1 MTDINDI
8 LKIRTNNIK
17 PTKGKILISEPFLV
31 DYYFKR
37 SVVLLA
43 EHNEEG
49 SFGLI
54 INKPVDLR
62 LSDIVKDFPS
72 FDTPVYLGG
81 PVKTDSLYFIHT
93 LGDEIEN
100 SLEINEGLYWGGD
113 IEVVKELITIGK
125 IDPKDIKFFVGYS
138 GWVSKQLDGELARN
152 SWLVAN
158 IKAKEVME
166 ADPDKMWKKTVK
178 NLGGDYA
185 YWTNFPSDPTLN

>member
-1 MTDINDI
+1 MADLNNI

-17 PTKGKILISEPFLV
+17 PARGKILISEPFLV

-54 INKPVDLR
+54 INKPVDMM
-62 LSDIVKDFPS
+62 LSDVVKDFPK
-72 FDTPVYLGG
+72 FNAQVFLGG

-93 LGDEIEN
+93 RGDLIEN
-100 SLEINEGLYWGGD
+100 SLRIFEGLYWGGD
-113 IEVVKELITIGK
+113 IEHIIELITIGK
-125 IDPKDIKFFVGYS
+125 LQPEDIKFFVGYA
-138 GWVSKQLDGELARN
+138 GWIPKQLEGELSRN

-158 IKAKEVME
+158 ISARQVMQSNTE
-166 ADPDKMWKKTVK
+166 KLWISTVK
-178 NLGGDYA
+178 RLGEEYE
-185 YWTNFPSDPTLN
+185 YWTNFPADPALN

>member
-8 LKIRTNNIK
+8 LKIRTNNLK

-43 EHNEEG
+43 EHNDEG

-54 INKPVDLR
+54 INKPVDVI
-62 LSDIVKDFPS
+62 LSDVLKDFPI
-72 FDTPVYLGG
+72 FDSPVFLGG

-93 LGDEIEN
+93 LGEEIEN
-100 SLEINEGLYWGGD
+100 SLEITKGLFWGGEID
-113 IEVVKELITIGK
+113 HVKELITIGK
-125 IDPKDIKFFVGYS
+125 VQPSDIKFFVGYS
-138 GWVSKQLDGELARN
+138 GWVPKQLEGELARN

-158 IKAKEVME
+158 TSANQVMKS
-166 ADPDKMWKKTVK
+166 DPDNLWNDTV
-178 NLGGDYA
+178 NNMGGDYA
-185 YWTNFPSDPTLN
+185 YWTNFPTDPTHN

>member
-8 LKIRTNNIK
+8 LKIRTNNLK

-54 INKPVDLR
+54 VNKPVDII
-62 LSDIVKDFPS
+62 LSDIIQDFPI
-72 FDTPVYLGG
+72 FDTPVFLGG

-93 LGDEIEN
+93 LGEEIEN
-100 SLEINEGLYWGGD
+100 SLEITNGLFWGGE
-113 IEVVKELITIGK
+113 IEHVKELITIGK
-125 IDPKDIKFFVGYS
+125 IQPNDIKFFVGYS
-138 GWVSKQLDGELARN
+138 GWVPKQLDGELARN
-152 SWLVAN
+152 SWLVSN
-158 IKAKEVME
+158 TSAKQVMRSNPE
-166 ADPDKMWKKTVK
+166 NLWKDTVK
-178 NLGGDYA
+178 DMGSEYA
-185 YWTNFPSDPTLN
+185 YWTNFPTDPAHN

>member
-8 LKIRTNNIK
+8 LKIRTNNLK

-54 INKPVDLR
+54 INKPVDII
-62 LSDIVKDFPS
+62 LSDVLKDFPI
-72 FDTPVYLGG
+72 FDTPVFLGG

-93 LGDEIEN
+93 LGNNIEG
-100 SLEINEGLYWGGD
+100 SLEITKGLFWGGE
-113 IEVVKELITIGK
+113 IEHVKELITIGK
-125 IDPKDIKFFVGYS
+125 IQPNEIKFFVGYS
-138 GWVSKQLDGELARN
+138 GWVSKQLEGELARN

-158 IKAKEVME
+158 TSARQVMKANPDNLWKE
-166 ADPDKMWKKTVK
+166 TV
-178 NLGGDYA
+178 NNMGSDYA
-185 YWTNFPSDPTLN
+185 YWTNFPTDPTHN

>member
-8 LKIRTNNIK
+8 LKIRTNNLK

-54 INKPVDLR
+54 INKPVDIL
-62 LSDIVKDFPS
+62 LSDVLKDFPI
-72 FDTPVYLGG
+72 FDTPVFLGG

-93 LGDEIEN
+93 LGADIEN
-100 SLEINEGLYWGGD
+100 SLEITEGLFWGGE
-113 IEVVKELITIGK
+113 IEHVKELITIGK
-125 IDPKDIKFFVGYS
+125 IQPNEIKFFVGYS
-138 GWVSKQLDGELARN
+138 GWVPKQLDGELAKN
-152 SWLVAN
+152 SWLVSN
-158 IKAKEVME
+158 TSAKQVMKTNPE
-166 ADPDKMWKKTVK
+166 NLWNDTVNKM
-178 NLGGDYA
+178 GGDYA
-185 YWTNFPSDPTLN
+185 YWTNFPTDPTHN

>member
-8 LKIRTNNIK
+8 LKIRTNNLK

-54 INKPVDLR
+54 VNKPVDII
-62 LSDIVKDFPS
+62 LSDIIQDFPI

-93 LGDEIEN
+93 LGEEIEN
-100 SLEINEGLYWGGD
+100 SLEITNGLFWGGE
-113 IEVVKELITIGK
+113 IEHVKELITIGK
-125 IDPKDIKFFVGYS
+125 IQPNDIKFFVGYS
-138 GWVSKQLDGELARN
+138 GWVPKQLDGELARN
-152 SWLVAN
+152 SWLVSN
-158 IKAKEVME
+158 TSAKQVMRSNPE
-166 ADPDKMWKKTVK
+166 NLWKDTVK
-178 NLGGDYA
+178 DMGSEYA
-185 YWTNFPSDPTLN
+185 YWTNFPTDPAHN

>member
-8 LKIRTNNIK
+8 LKIKTNNIS
-17 PTKGKILISEPFLV
+17 PAKGKILISEPFLM

-37 SVVLLA
+37 AVVLLA

-54 INKPVDLR
+54 LNKPVDVI
-62 LSDIVKDFPS
+62 LSDVLQDFPI

-93 LGDEIEN
+93 LGEQIDN
-100 SLEINEGLYWGGD
+100 SLEIKEGLYWGGD

-125 IDPKDIKFFVGYS
+125 IEPNEIKFFVGYS
-138 GWVSKQLDGELARN
+138 GWVSRQLEDELAKN
-152 SWLVAN
+152 SWLVSN
-158 IKAKEVME
+158 IKAKQVMQE
-166 ADPDKMWKKTVK
+166 NSEELWNSTIKQ
-178 NLGGDYA
+178 LGKDYA
-185 YWTNFPSDPTLN
+185 YWTNFPSDPSMN

>member
-54 INKPVDLR
+54 INKPVDLH

-93 LGDEIEN
+93 LGNEIDD
-100 SLEINEGLYWGGD
+100 SLEISEGLYWGGD
-113 IEVVKELITIGK
+113 IEIVKELITIGK
-125 IDPKDIKFFVGYS
+125 MDPKEIKFFVGYS
-138 GWVSKQLDGELARN
+138 GWVSKQLEGELARN

-158 IKAKEVME
+158 IKAKDVME
-166 ADPDKMWKKTVK
+166 SNPENMWKKTVK

-185 YWTNFPSDPTLN
+185 YWTNFPSDPALN

>member
-8 LKIRTNNIK
+8 LKIRSNNLK

-54 INKPVDLR
+54 INKPVDII
-62 LSDIVKDFPS
+62 LSDILQDFPI

-93 LGDEIEN
+93 LGEDIEN
-100 SLEINEGLYWGGD
+100 SIKITNGLFWGGE
-113 IEVVKELITIGK
+113 IEHVKELITIGK
-125 IDPKDIKFFVGYS
+125 IQPNEIKFFVGYS
-138 GWVSKQLDGELARN
+138 GWVSKQLEGELARN
-152 SWLVAN
+152 SWLVSNTSAKQVMKAN
-158 IKAKEVME
+158 
-166 ADPDKMWKKTVK
+166 PK
-178 NLGGDYA
+178 NLWKDTVNNMGGDYS
-185 YWTNFPSDPTLN
+185 YWTNFPTDPTHN

>member
-8 LKIRTNNIK
+8 LKIRTNNLK

-54 INKPVDLR
+54 INKPVDIILN
-62 LSDIVKDFPS
+62 DILKDFPV
-72 FDTPVYLGG
+72 FDTPVFLGG

-93 LGDEIEN
+93 LGREIEN
-100 SLEINEGLYWGGD
+100 SLEITEGLYWGGE
-113 IEVVKELITIGK
+113 IEHVKELITIGK
-125 IDPKDIKFFVGYS
+125 VQPNEIKFFVGYS
-138 GWVSKQLDGELARN
+138 GWISKQLEGELARN

-158 IKAKEVME
+158 TNARQVMKSNPE
-166 ADPDKMWKKTVK
+166 NLWNDTV
-178 NLGGDYA
+178 NNMGSDYA
-185 YWTNFPSDPTLN
+185 YWTNFPTDPTHN